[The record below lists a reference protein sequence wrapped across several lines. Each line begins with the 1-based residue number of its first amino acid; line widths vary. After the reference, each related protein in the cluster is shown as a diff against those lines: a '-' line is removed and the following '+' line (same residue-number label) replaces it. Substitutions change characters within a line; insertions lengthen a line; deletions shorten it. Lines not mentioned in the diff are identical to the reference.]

1 VIDGGNFVRTA
12 RDVSLIFAVS
22 GATQASWMSRLP
34 SVLEQTGS
42 DFVRLG
48 FALVMLGLGT
58 MLAMT
63 LTGAAAT
70 RWGSRRVVTLGFG
83 LTLGCLAAIAL
94 TRSPEVLAIVLFGLG
109 VGGGVWDAGMNMQ
122 GYAVQSELGKH
133 LMSRFHGW
141 WSVGSMAGAGLA
153 LAAVHLSVPLFA
165 HMVVVSVLAAGL
177 CGRSLASFNQDKPP
191 EPDLARSPA
200 PARRPVR
207 RLAAIGVLIF
217 CGATVEGAAGDWLAV
232 FLHKERGLSQS
243 GAALAYALFVTAMAA
258 GRLAAERPHRHVG
271 ATGVVRTGALLAG
284 VSIAIVALSAPQPWG
299 YVGAVGWGVG
309 ICWVFPAAL
318 TAAGDVGTAAT
329 VAHMTAVGYSAS
341 IFGPL
346 AIGWLAHGAGLG
358 PALVTLL
365 PLALAV
371 SLLASV
377 LAGGAPRSTG

>member
-1 VIDGGNFVRTA
+1 
-12 RDVSLIFAVS
+12 VSLIFAVS

-34 SVLEQTGS
+34 SVLEQTRT

-48 FALVMLGLGT
+48 LALVMLGLGT
-58 MLAMT
+58 LLAMT
-63 LTGAAAT
+63 LTGPAAT

-83 LTLGCLAAIAL
+83 LTLLCLVAIAM
-94 TRSPEVLAIVLFGLG
+94 TGSPAVLAFVLFGLG

-122 GYAVQSELGKH
+122 GYAVQTELGKH

-141 WSVGSMAGAGLA
+141 WSVGNMAGAGLA
-153 LAAVHLSVPLFA
+153 LAAVHLSVPL
-165 HMVVVSVLAAGL
+165 LAQMIAVCLLAVGL
-177 CGRSLASFNQDKPP
+177 CWHSLASFTQEKPP
-191 EPDLARSPA
+191 RLDRARSPG
-200 PARRPVR
+200 PTRRPIR
-207 RLAAIGVLIF
+207 RLVAIGVLIF

-232 FLHKERGLSQS
+232 FLHRERRLSES

-258 GRLAAERPHRHVG
+258 GRLVAERPHRHVG

-284 VSIAIVALSAPQPWG
+284 VSIGLVVLSAPQPWG
-299 YVGAVGWGVG
+299 YVGAIGWGVG

-318 TAAGDVGTAAT
+318 TAAGDEGTAST

-346 AIGWLAHGAGLG
+346 AIGWLAHGIGLG
-358 PALVTLL
+358 SALLTLL

-377 LAGGAPRSTG
+377 LAGAAPRSTN